1 MMKRPET
8 ILVLNYEYPPLGGGA
23 GNATHFLCREWSKM
37 GLGIDVVT
45 TWFPGLDEIA
55 KEADRLTIYRVR
67 SRRKRM
73 EQSNPLEMLD
83 YMVRGYRK
91 ARDLCRRRSYDLA
104 VSFFSL
110 PSGWIAYRLF
120 RRAKLP
126 YIVLLRGGDVPGFL
140 PDQLALFHRWTL
152 PLTDRI
158 WKGAGRI
165 IANSAGLRALAME
178 TGRRLGISVDMV
190 PNGVDA
196 DFFHPADRRNN
207 GKPFTF
213 LFVGRF
219 VVQKRLLSLIEQF
232 ERHIAPHGAVLALV
246 GDGPEKGSLVNRIQS
261 SRLLS
266 STVTLHPWSDKEAL
280 LGFYQNAHCLV
291 HPSSQEGLP
300 NTLLEAMACGLPVI
314 ASNIGG
320 NNEVVVHGRNGFLF
334 ELDDPDGLG
343 NRMREVMSS
352 RDIHELGARA
362 REAVLE
368 RFSWRSSAQQILMDS

>member
-1 MMKRPET
+1 MKRPET

-37 GLGIDVVT
+37 DLGIDVVT
-45 TWFPGLDEIA
+45 TWFPGLDEIE
-55 KEADRLTIYRVR
+55 KTSDRTTIYRVR

-91 ARDLCRRRSYDLA
+91 ARDLCRRRSYDLT
-104 VSFFSL
+104 VSFFAL

-196 DFFHPADRRNN
+196 DFFQPGDRRNH

-219 VVQKRLLSLIEQF
+219 IVQKRLLSLIEQF
-232 ERHIAPHGAVLALV
+232 EKHIAPHGAVLALV
-246 GDGPEKGSLVNRIQS
+246 GDGPEKGSLVNRIRS

-280 LGFYQNAHCLV
+280 LAFYQNAHCLV

-314 ASNIGG
+314 ASNIG
-320 NNEVVVHGRNGFLF
+320 
-334 ELDDPDGLG
+334 
-343 NRMREVMSS
+343 
-352 RDIHELGARA
+352 
-362 REAVLE
+362 
-368 RFSWRSSAQQILMDS
+368 WQQ

>member
-1 MMKRPET
+1 
-8 ILVLNYEYPPLGGGA
+8 
-23 GNATHFLCREWSKM
+23 M

-45 TWFPGLDEIA
+45 TWFSGLDEIV
-55 KEADRLTIYRVR
+55 KESDQLTIYRVR

-73 EQSNPLEMLD
+73 GQSNPLEMLD

-91 ARDLCRRRSYDLA
+91 AMDLCRKRPYDLT

-120 RRAKLP
+120 RAAELP

-152 PLTDRI
+152 SLTDRV
-158 WKGAGRI
+158 WKGARRI
-165 IANSAGLRALAME
+165 IANSAGLQVLAME

-196 DFFHPADRRNN
+196 DFFQPGDRRDHE
-207 GKPFTF
+207 KPFTF

-219 VVQKRLLSLIEQF
+219 VVQKRLLYLIEQF
-232 ERHIAPHGAVLALV
+232 EKHIAPHGALLSLV
-246 GDGPEKGSLVNRIQS
+246 GEGPERGSLVNRIRS

-266 STVTLHPWSDKEAL
+266 STVTLHPWSGKEAL
-280 LGFYQNAHCLV
+280 RGFYQNAHCLV

-334 ELDDPDGLG
+334 ELNDRDGLG
-343 NRMREVMSS
+343 RRMREVMSS
-352 RDIHELGARA
+352 RDIRELGARA
-362 REAVLE
+362 REEVLE